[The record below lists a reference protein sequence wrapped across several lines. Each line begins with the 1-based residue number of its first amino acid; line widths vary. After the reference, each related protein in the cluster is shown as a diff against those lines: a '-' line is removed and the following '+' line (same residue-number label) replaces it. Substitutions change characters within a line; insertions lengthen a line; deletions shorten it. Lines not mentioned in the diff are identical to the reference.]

1 MPVRKPVACRYF
13 FGDYHRGMNR
23 EECRL
28 LDASPN
34 NRIAWK
40 RSHCDSCPV
49 PELLIASNSRDLL
62 LEAQVTRRLLRERVE
77 VTFAVCTRHME
88 ELSDPL
94 HCPQCAAEQNGQR
107 PATNGAE
114 AG

>member
-1 MPVRKPVACRYF
+1 M
-13 FGDYHRGMNR
+13 HR

-94 HCPQCAAEQNGQR
+94 HCPQCAAEQNGER
-107 PATNGAE
+107 PATNEDE